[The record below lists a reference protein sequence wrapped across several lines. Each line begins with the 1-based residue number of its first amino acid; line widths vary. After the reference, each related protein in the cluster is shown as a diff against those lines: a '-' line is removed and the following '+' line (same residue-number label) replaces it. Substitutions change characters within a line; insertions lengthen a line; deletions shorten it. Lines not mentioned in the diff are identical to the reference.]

1 MAKKPA
7 TPTAPALNMMLLS
20 AIGNANAAGQ
30 FIYVSKDEGTPFL
43 QHNPPLI
50 DVNPQMADPNDATKI
65 AAAITE
71 AGKAMLAAPQAA
83 STAAPVASPFAIIDG
98 AVLPEAK
105 KRFGGGGAP
114 TVYPFETMQ
123 IGQSF
128 FVPVSEKHPDPLKTL
143 GSTVSSI
150 NHKYS
155 TETGETRTKKVAKR
169 GDDKKP
175 VLDVAG
181 NKVMVDTVVKL
192 RKPERKFTIR
202 AVEAGKTYGAFTA
215 PANGVLIARVNL
227 PA

>member
-1 MAKKPA
+1 MAKDKK
-7 TPTAPALNMMLLS
+7 TVAPALNMTLLS
-20 AIGNANAAGQ
+20 AIAQANAAGQ
-30 FIYVSKDEGTPFL
+30 FIYVSQADGLPL
-43 QHNPPLI
+43 VQHQPPLI
-50 DVNPQMADPNDATKI
+50 DVNPAMVDPNDPAKF
-65 AAAITE
+65 AAKVTD
-71 AGKAMLAAPQAA
+71 AGQAMLNAPQAQGN
-83 STAAPVASPFAIIDG
+83 AAPVASQFGIIKG

-114 TVYPFETMQ
+114 TVYPFETME
-123 IGQSF
+123 IGDSF

-175 VLDVAG
+175 VLDADG

-202 AVEAGKTYGAFTA
+202 AVEAGKDYGSFKA